1 MLQLSFNQKVGVGFA
16 TIILLL
22 LTSGLSSLWNL
33 NDING
38 SSTLVNE
45 TAVPVVKESNN
56 VQIQLLKLAKL
67 SSLAFN
73 AADQNEISTYKKDF
87 ELGIAKFDELYQ
99 NLQALASNDSDMQT
113 LVIGIKSNY
122 DLYRYAVNEMF
133 ESKLAVLTARDS
145 MLAESE
151 TLFQL
156 TDDVGSGLVEIQYY
170 MAPEEFEK
178 DMELVTGF
186 AGSADT
192 TMLPVFKTI
201 KEIKVAQDD
210 ELLGEGMQGLVFII
224 NDSKSWFDKGAEIFA
239 AFDEDGLLQPAISA
253 YEELLKYMDVSPSIV
268 DYKKQQLEKTE
279 IAKIKL
285 TEADAAVTQSIEGLD
300 ELLES
305 ADVQFNLLQDEVSN
319 NLDFGF
325 KLSIIMLIVLL
336 VLATQNFN
344 SMRLAIRKKMID
356 LSKLNTIGRSL
367 ASAQSQN
374 AALEEV
380 LQSMHDK
387 IGVGQGSVFL
397 TNDNQELEVKACF
410 PPKTIEPG
418 AKSIKFKMGEGVIG
432 KAAETKKTIFVS
444 NTAKDKQFFSQEG
457 DAGPERAL
465 LCVPLVDKDI
475 LVGVINLSG
484 DVKAVSFADSDYEFV
499 SSVARSL
506 VTTIKSIR
514 MREVIE
520 EQNRNLEIRIQER
533 TAELRQKN
541 NDIASMMANM
551 HQGLFT
557 ITAGGLIHS
566 EYALYLETI
575 FETDRIADRNFAD
588 LLFASTTAGSD
599 SVDQNITA
607 VDAIVGEDEMMYEFN
622 SHCLLT
628 EMTIK
633 VGEDSREKILELDW
647 DPILNEEDEV
657 DKLMVTV
664 RDVTEL
670 KALEAEAEGQKQ
682 ELAIIGEILA
692 VDAAKFSDFI
702 SSSIDF
708 IAECRGII
716 EKTPEKDLDAIANL
730 FRCMHTVKGNAR
742 TYALKNITD
751 IVHEIEST
759 YDDLRKNE
767 DVVWNSVELL
777 EALSG
782 AEEIVGRYADV
793 FRNKLGR
800 DGEVDSGVSLDP
812 ERVSTWLNN
821 IKLLTDA
828 GMPESVKGVVS
839 EAYSLLVSVDAQPL
853 SDVISDVIESANSL
867 ADQLGKGK
875 PIMDIDNADIL
886 IESKAE
892 STLNNIFM
900 HVFRN
905 AMDHGIE
912 GIEERVEK
920 GKPESG
926 KISLQVTRDSDAA
939 NLSISDDGRGL
950 AISRIYKMAI
960 EKGMY
965 AEDAPRP
972 SATEIANLIFSSGFS
987 TADEVTDVS
996 GRGVGMDAVKGFLE
1010 QAGGGI
1016 NVVLGDGGEEDDF
1029 RSFTTNIKIPES
1041 FYKVALSFD
1050 KTA

>member
-1 MLQLSFNQKVGVGFA
+1 MFQLSFNQKVGVGFA

-73 AADQNEISTYKKDF
+73 AADQKEIFSYKKDF
-87 ELGIAKFDELYQ
+87 EIGIAKFDELYE
-99 NLQALASNDSDMQT
+99 NLQVLASSDSDMQT

-133 ESKLAVLTARDS
+133 ESKLAVLSARDS
-145 MLAESE
+145 MSNEAEN
-151 TLFQL
+151 LFQL
-156 TDDVGSGLVEIQYY
+156 ADDVGSGLVEIQYF
-170 MAPEEFEK
+170 MAPEENKK

-186 AGSADT
+186 SESADT

-201 KEIKVAQDD
+201 KEITIAQDD
-210 ELLGEGMQGLVFII
+210 ELLGEGMQGFIFII

-239 AFDEDGLLQPAISA
+239 SFDEDGLLPPAIDA
-253 YEELLKYMDVSPSIV
+253 YGALLKYMDVSPSIV
-268 DYKKQQLEKTE
+268 DFKTLQLEKTAV
-279 IAKIKL
+279 AKVKL
-285 TEADAAVTQSIEGLD
+285 SEADAAVSQSIEGLD
-300 ELLES
+300 ELLKS
-305 ADVQFNLLQDEVSN
+305 ADVKFNTLQEEVSN

-344 SMRLAIRKKMID
+344 SMRMAIRKKMID
-356 LSKLNTIGRSL
+356 LAKLNTIGRSL

-374 AALEEV
+374 TALEEV
-380 LQSMHDK
+380 LQSMHEK

-410 PPKTIEPG
+410 PPKTIETG
-418 AKSIKFKMGEGVIG
+418 AESIKFKMGEGVIG
-432 KAAETKKTIFVS
+432 KAAETKKTIFVP
-444 NTAKDKQFFSQEG
+444 NTSKDKQFFSQDGGAE
-457 DAGPERAL
+457 PERAL

-557 ITAGGLIHS
+557 ITEGGLIHS

-633 VGEDSREKILELDW
+633 VGEDREKILELDW
-647 DPILNEEDEV
+647 DPIINEDDEV

-702 SSSIDF
+702 NSSADF
-708 IAECRGII
+708 LAECRSII
-716 EKTPEKDLDAIANL
+716 ETTAEKDLDAIANL

-767 DVVWNSVELL
+767 DVVWNSAELL
-777 EALSG
+777 DALSG
-782 AEEIVGRYADV
+782 AEEVVTRYADV

-800 DGEVDSGVSLDP
+800 DGEVTSGLSLDP
-812 ERVSTWLNN
+812 ERVSTWLES
-821 IKLLTDA
+821 IKTLTGS

-875 PIMDIDNADIL
+875 PTMDIDNADIL
-886 IESKAE
+886 IESDAE
-892 STLNNIFM
+892 TTLNNIFM

-912 GIEERVEK
+912 GKEERVEK

-926 KISLQVTRDSDAA
+926 KIQLQVTRDSEAA
-939 NLSISDDGRGL
+939 NISISDDGRGL
-950 AISRIYKMAI
+950 AISRIYKMAV

-965 AEDAPRP
+965 ELDASKP

-1010 QAGGGI
+1010 KAGGSI
-1016 NVVLGDGGEEDDF
+1016 DVVLGEGGEEDDF
-1029 RSFTTNIKIPES
+1029 RTFTTNIKIPSS

>member
-73 AADQNEISTYKKDF
+73 AADQKEIFTYKKDF
-87 ELGIAKFDELYQ
+87 EIGIAKFDDLYE
-99 NLQALASNDSDMQT
+99 NLQALASNDSGMHA

-133 ESKLAVLTARDS
+133 EAKLAVLLARDNMS
-145 MLAESE
+145 DEAD

-156 TDDVGSGLVEIQYY
+156 ADDVGSGLVEIQYF
-170 MAPEEFEK
+170 MAPEAHEK

-186 AGSADT
+186 AESADT

-201 KEIKVAQDD
+201 KEIKIAQDH
-210 ELLGEGMQGLVFII
+210 ELLGEGMQGFVFII

-239 AFDEDGLLQPAISA
+239 EFDEDGLLQPAYDA
-253 YEELLKYMDVSPSIV
+253 YDALLKYTEVSPSIV
-268 DYKKQQLEKTE
+268 DFKTQQLEKTE
-279 IAKIKL
+279 IAKMKL
-285 TEADAAVTQSIEGLD
+285 SEADAAVSQSIEGLD
-300 ELLES
+300 ELLHS
-305 ADVQFNLLQDEVSN
+305 ADIKFNTLQDEVSN

-374 AALEEV
+374 TALEEV

-410 PPKTIEPG
+410 PPKTIESG
-418 AKSIKFKMGEGVIG
+418 AESIKFKMGEGVIG
-432 KAAETKKTIFVS
+432 KAAETKKTIFVA
-444 NTAKDKQFFSQEG
+444 NTAKDKQFFSHDGE
-457 DAGPERAL
+457 PEQGRAL

-484 DVKAVSFADSDYEFV
+484 DVKSVTFADSDYEFV

-557 ITAGGLIHS
+557 ITEGGLIHS

-588 LLFASTTAGSD
+588 LLFSSTTAGSD

-628 EMTIK
+628 EMTIQVK
-633 VGEDSREKILELDW
+633 SGQEKILELDW
-647 DPILNEEDEV
+647 DPIINEEDEV

-692 VDAAKFSDFI
+692 VDAAKFSDF
-702 SSSIDF
+702 
-708 IAECRGII
+708 
-716 EKTPEKDLDAIANL
+716 
-730 FRCMHTVKGNAR
+730 
-742 TYALKNITD
+742 Y
-751 IVHEIEST
+751 
-759 YDDLRKNE
+759 
-767 DVVWNSVELL
+767 
-777 EALSG
+777 
-782 AEEIVGRYADV
+782 
-793 FRNKLGR
+793 
-800 DGEVDSGVSLDP
+800 
-812 ERVSTWLNN
+812 
-821 IKLLTDA
+821 
-828 GMPESVKGVVS
+828 
-839 EAYSLLVSVDAQPL
+839 
-853 SDVISDVIESANSL
+853 
-867 ADQLGKGK
+867 
-875 PIMDIDNADIL
+875 
-886 IESKAE
+886 
-892 STLNNIFM
+892 
-900 HVFRN
+900 
-905 AMDHGIE
+905 
-912 GIEERVEK
+912 
-920 GKPESG
+920 
-926 KISLQVTRDSDAA
+926 
-939 NLSISDDGRGL
+939 
-950 AISRIYKMAI
+950 
-960 EKGMY
+960 
-965 AEDAPRP
+965 
-972 SATEIANLIFSSGFS
+972 
-987 TADEVTDVS
+987 
-996 GRGVGMDAVKGFLE
+996 
-1010 QAGGGI
+1010 
-1016 NVVLGDGGEEDDF
+1016 
-1029 RSFTTNIKIPES
+1029 
-1041 FYKVALSFD
+1041 
-1050 KTA
+1050 

>member
-1 MLQLSFNQKVGVGFA
+1 MFQLSFNQKVGVGFA

-38 SSTLVNE
+38 SSTRVNE

-73 AADQNEISTYKKDF
+73 AANQEEIFTYKKDF
-87 ELGIAKFDELYQ
+87 EIGTEKFDELYA
-99 NLQALASNDSDMQT
+99 NLQVLASKDSDMQT

-133 ESKLAVLTARDS
+133 ESKLEVLSARDS
-145 MLAESE
+145 MLQEAD
-151 TLFQL
+151 TLFTL
-156 TDDVGSGLVEIQYY
+156 ADDVGSALVEIQYY
-170 MAPEEFEK
+170 MAPEEYEK
-178 DMELVTGF
+178 DMELVAGF
-186 AGSADT
+186 AGNADT
-192 TMLPVFKTI
+192 NMLPAFKTI
-201 KEIKVAQDD
+201 KEIKIAQDF
-210 ELLGEGMQGLVFII
+210 ELLDDEMNGFVFII
-224 NDSKSWFDKGAEIFA
+224 NDSKNWFDKGADIFTG
-239 AFDEDGLLQPAISA
+239 FDEEGLLPPAVSG
-253 YEELLKYMDVSPSIV
+253 YEAFLKYMEVKPSIV
-268 DYKKQQLEKTE
+268 DYKKSQLEKTE
-279 IAKIKL
+279 VAKLKL
-285 TEADAAVTQSIEGLD
+285 SEADAAVSQSIEGLD
-300 ELLES
+300 ELLKS
-305 ADVQFNLLQDEVSN
+305 ADAQFNVLQEEVSS

-356 LSKLNTIGRSL
+356 LAKLNTIGRSL
-367 ASAQSQN
+367 ASSQSQN
-374 AALEEV
+374 SALEEV
-380 LQSMHDK
+380 LQSMHEK

-397 TNDNQELEVKACF
+397 TNDNQQLEVKACF

-418 AKSIKFKMGEGVIG
+418 SESIKFKMGEGVIG
-432 KAAETKKTIFVS
+432 KAAETKKIIFVP
-444 NTAKDKQFFSQEG
+444 NTSKDKSFVSQEG
-457 DAGPERAL
+457 DTERAL

-484 DVKAVSFADSDYEFV
+484 DVKTVSFADSDYEFV

-506 VTTIKSIR
+506 VTTIKSLR

-588 LLFASTTAGSD
+588 LLFNATTAGSD

-633 VGEDSREKILELDW
+633 VEDGREKILELDW
-647 DPILNEEDEV
+647 DPIINDDDEV

-702 SSSIDF
+702 KTSIDF
-708 IAECRGII
+708 LAECRGII
-716 EKTPEKDLDAIANL
+716 EATAEKDLDAIANL

-767 DVVWNSVELL
+767 DVKWDAQQLL
-777 EALSG
+777 VDLSG
-782 AEEIVGRYADV
+782 AEEIISRYADV
-793 FRNKLGR
+793 FRDKLGR
-800 DGEVDSGVSLDP
+800 DGEVTSGVSLDP
-812 ERVSTWLNN
+812 ERVSSWLEN
-821 IKLLTDA
+821 IKSLTDS
-828 GMPESVKGVVS
+828 GIPESVKGVVS
-839 EAYSLLVSVDAQPL
+839 EAYSLLISVDAQPL
-853 SDVISDVIESANSL
+853 SEVISDVIESANSL

-875 PIMDIDNADIL
+875 PIMDIDNSDIL
-886 IESKAE
+886 IESEAQ

-912 GIEERVEK
+912 AIDERLEK

-926 KISLQVTRDSDAA
+926 KIQLHVTREGEFS
-939 NLSISDDGRGL
+939 NLSVSDDGRGL
-950 AISRIYKMAI
+950 AITRIYKMAI

-1016 NVVLGDGGEEDDF
+1016 EVILGEGAEDDDF
-1029 RSFTTNIKIPES
+1029 RPFTTYIKIPAS

>member
-73 AADQNEISTYKKDF
+73 ASDQKEIFTYKKDF
-87 ELGIAKFDELYQ
+87 EIGIAKFDELYE
-99 NLQALASNDSDMQT
+99 NLQALASSDSDMQT

-133 ESKLAVLTARDS
+133 ESKLAVLSARDNMS
-145 MLAESE
+145 NEADA
-151 TLFQL
+151 LFQL
-156 TDDVGSGLVEIQYY
+156 ADDVGSGLVEIQYFI
-170 MAPEEFEK
+170 APEENEK
-178 DMELVTGF
+178 DMTLVTGF
-186 AGSADT
+186 AESADT

-201 KEIKVAQDD
+201 KEIKIAQDN
-210 ELLGEGMQGLVFII
+210 ELLSEGMQGFIFII
-224 NDSKSWFDKGAEIFA
+224 NDSKSWFDKGAEIFSS
-239 AFDEDGLLQPAISA
+239 FDEDGLLPPAIEA
-253 YEELLKYMDVSPSIV
+253 YDALLKYMDVSPSIV
-268 DYKKQQLEKTE
+268 DFKKLQLEKAE

-285 TEADAAVTQSIEGLD
+285 SEADSAVSQSIEGLD
-300 ELLES
+300 ELLKS
-305 ADVQFNLLQDEVSN
+305 ADVKFNTLQEEVSN

-356 LSKLNTIGRSL
+356 LAKLNTIGRSL

-374 AALEEV
+374 TALEEV

-418 AKSIKFKMGEGVIG
+418 AQSIKFKMGEGVIG

-444 NTAKDKQFFSQEG
+444 NTAKNKQFFSQEG
-457 DAGPERAL
+457 EAEPERAL

-484 DVKAVSFADSDYEFV
+484 DVKSVSFADSDYEFV

-557 ITAGGLIHS
+557 ITEGGLIHS

-633 VGEDSREKILELDW
+633 VGEDREKILELDW
-647 DPILNEEDEV
+647 DPILNDDDEV

-702 SSSIDF
+702 NSSIDF
-708 IAECRGII
+708 LAECRGII
-716 EKTPEKDLDAIANL
+716 QTTPEKDLDAIANL

-767 DVVWNSVELL
+767 DVVWDSAELL
-777 EALSG
+777 DALSG
-782 AEEIVGRYADV
+782 AEEIVSRYADV

-800 DGEVDSGVSLDP
+800 DSEITSGVSLDP
-812 ERVSTWLNN
+812 KRVSTWLNN
-821 IKLLTDA
+821 IKSLTGV
-828 GMPESVKGVVS
+828 GMPENVKDVVS
-839 EAYSLLVSVDAQPL
+839 EAYSLLISVDAHHYL
-853 SDVISDVIESANSL
+853 
-867 ADQLGKGK
+867 K
-875 PIMDIDNADIL
+875 
-886 IESKAE
+886 
-892 STLNNIFM
+892 
-900 HVFRN
+900 
-905 AMDHGIE
+905 
-912 GIEERVEK
+912 
-920 GKPESG
+920 
-926 KISLQVTRDSDAA
+926 
-939 NLSISDDGRGL
+939 
-950 AISRIYKMAI
+950 
-960 EKGMY
+960 
-965 AEDAPRP
+965 
-972 SATEIANLIFSSGFS
+972 
-987 TADEVTDVS
+987 
-996 GRGVGMDAVKGFLE
+996 
-1010 QAGGGI
+1010 
-1016 NVVLGDGGEEDDF
+1016 
-1029 RSFTTNIKIPES
+1029 SFPM
-1041 FYKVALSFD
+1041 
-1050 KTA
+1050 